1 MIAFFSRKHAMIMS
15 ETNLPE
21 LETELSMILRWEED
35 GGKIIEINHSTH
47 NQKKEEPDE

>member
-1 MIAFFSRKHAMIMS
+1 MG

-47 NQKKEEPDE
+47 NQNKEEPDE